1 MRDAPRGNANPGG
14 TPGQNSPLGGTE
26 LSAAPGTDAATVPG
40 ADPSHTGTGSG
51 EAPPRGTPHD
61 RGAYD
66 RGGANSS
73 GTPEDNPPRRHS
85 TPPGDAGPAAAPDA
99 GLSTAPGAG
108 PAATPGTDPAAAP
121 DAGSSPAGAGSGEAP
136 PRGVPHVRGDANFG
150 GTLGENPPGYS
161 TPPGG
166 ADTAA
171 APGAGPA
178 AAPGAE
184 PARAG
189 AGSGGASPRGA
200 YDVLV
205 VGGGIIGLV
214 TAWRAAQRGLRVA
227 VADPEPGGGAARVAA
242 GMLAAVT
249 ELQYGEQTLLDLNLV
264 SAARYPDFAAELTE
278 ATGLGTGF
286 RACGTLAVA
295 LDADDRAHL
304 RDLHA
309 FQTSLG
315 LSSEWLSGRDCRR
328 LEPLLAP
335 GVRGGLRVDGD
346 HQVDPRRLA
355 AALLRAAE
363 LAGAVLHRCAV
374 ARVRTT
380 SGGRVTGAL
389 LADGTE
395 VAAGRTVLAAGSRSG
410 RIAGVPEAALPPVRP
425 VKGQILRLRIPAGH
439 APFLSRTVRAVVRG
453 SHVYLVPRE
462 NGELV
467 LGATSEECGWD
478 TTVTAGGVYELLR
491 DAHELVPGIT
501 ELPLTETLAGL
512 RPGSPDNAP
521 LLGRTAVDGL
531 LLATG
536 HHRNGVLLTPV
547 TGDIMAEVLVTGEL
561 PGYARPFAASR
572 FGPGPGTGTGTG
584 TGNSAAAAPA
594 VAAREEQPV

>member
-1 MRDAPRGNANPGG
+1 M
-14 TPGQNSPLGGTE
+14 
-26 LSAAPGTDAATVPG
+26 
-40 ADPSHTGTGSG
+40 
-51 EAPPRGTPHD
+51 
-61 RGAYD
+61 
-66 RGGANSS
+66 
-73 GTPEDNPPRRHS
+73 GTPEPAAPS
-85 TPPGDAGPAAAPDA
+85 GPAAPTAAPR
-99 GLSTAPGAG
+99 SSR
-108 PAATPGTDPAAAP
+108 AAA
-121 DAGSSPAGAGSGEAP
+121 S
-136 PRGVPHVRGDANFG
+136 
-150 GTLGENPPGYS
+150 
-161 TPPGG
+161 
-166 ADTAA
+166 
-171 APGAGPA
+171 
-178 AAPGAE
+178 
-184 PARAG
+184 
-189 AGSGGASPRGA
+189 

-214 TAWRAAQRGLRVA
+214 TAWRAAQRGLRTA
-227 VADPEPGGGAARVAA
+227 VADPDPGGGAARVAA

-249 ELQYGEQTLLDLNLV
+249 ESQYGEQTLLDLNLA
-264 SAARYPDFAAELTE
+264 SARRYPDFVAELTE
-278 ATGLGTGF
+278 ATGLDVGF
-286 RACGTLAVA
+286 RACGTLTVA

-315 LSSEWLSGRDCRR
+315 LPSEWLSGRDCRR

-355 AALLRAAE
+355 TALLRAAE
-363 LAGAVLHRCAV
+363 LAGVILHRSAV
-374 ARVRTT
+374 ARVEI
-380 SGGRVTGAL
+380 SGGRAVGAL
-389 LADGTE
+389 LDDGTA
-395 VAAGRTVLAAGSRSG
+395 VTAGRTVLAAGSDSG

-425 VKGQILRLRIPAGH
+425 VKGQILRLRIPPGH

-467 LGATSEECGWD
+467 LGATSEELGWD

-521 LLGRTAVDGL
+521 LLGRGALDGL

-536 HHRNGVLLTPV
+536 HHRNGVLLTPI
-547 TGDIMAEVLVTGEL
+547 TGDIMAEALVTGEL
-561 PGYARPFAASR
+561 PAYARPFAASR
-572 FGPGPGTGTGTG
+572 FAAVPVPVFPVSGPP
-584 TGNSAAAAPA
+584 AA
-594 VAAREEQPV
+594 AAREEQTV